1 MNSSVP
7 GNKFIPSGCEVY
19 ETLGG
24 RINQTSTCTQTFLII
39 IVVINVITVPFTV
52 VLNALVMI
60 AVKMKS
66 RLRMHKSNIALA
78 LLAST
83 DFVVGLLI
91 QPSLIALTITVLLDS
106 TSSASCSFQVFATA
120 VPSVLV
126 SASLIHLALVSAER
140 FLAMTYPFAYTTL
153 VTDARFLVAS
163 ILAWLLSII
172 LHVPLAV
179 NKSLFLLMWGV
190 FAGVCISF
198 IFFCHVTVYREIRRI
213 EQQIA
218 DQQVTQEA
226 KEQFQRDK
234 KAFKLTFIILVVLI
248 LCYMP
253 GIVVRTVLLRYR
265 SEVSLDVVYILG
277 FLALSMTSLNSF
289 FNPIIYSVRLRE
301 FRVSFVELICR
312 TMNIAQAEEI
322 EMRLFGAPN
331 ATGQM
336 KAEQE
341 PEEKSQ
347 QNTEHG
353 NTNNNHGAI
362 AQGLERVASM

>member
-7 GNKFIPSGCEVY
+7 SNKFIPSGCEVY

-39 IVVINVITVPFTV
+39 IVVINIITVPFTV

-78 LLAST
+78 LLAS
-83 DFVVGLLI
+83 
-91 QPSLIALTITVLLDS
+91 LIALTITVLLDS

-126 SASLIHLALVSAER
+126 SGSLIHLALVSAER

-179 NKSLFLLMWGV
+179 NKPLFLLMWGV
-190 FAGVCISF
+190 FAGICISF
-198 IFFCHVTVYREIRRI
+198 IVFCHVTVYQEIRRI

-218 DQQVTQEA
+218 DQQVTLEA

-234 KAFKLTFIILVVLI
+234 KAFKLTFTIVVVLI

-265 SEVSLDVVYILG
+265 SKVSLDVVYILS

-331 ATGQM
+331 ATVQM

-341 PEEKSQ
+341 PKEKSQ
-347 QNTEHG
+347 QNMEQG
-353 NTNNNHGAI
+353 NTNNNHRAI

>member
-7 GNKFIPSGCEVY
+7 SNKFIPSGCEVY
-19 ETLGG
+19 KTLGG
-24 RINQTSTCTQTFLII
+24 RINETSTCTQTFLII
-39 IVVINVITVPFTV
+39 IVVINIITVPFTV

-83 DFVVGLLI
+83 DFVVGVLM

-126 SASLIHLALVSAER
+126 SGSLIHLALVSAER

-179 NKSLFLLMWGV
+179 NKPLFLLTWGV

-198 IFFCHVTVYREIRRI
+198 IVFCHVTVYQEIRRI
-213 EQQIA
+213 EKQIA
-218 DQQVTQEA
+218 DQQVTLEA

-234 KAFKLTFIILVVLI
+234 KAFKLTFTIVVVLI

-265 SEVSLDVVYILG
+265 SEVSLDVVYILS

-322 EMRLFGAPN
+322 EMRFFGAPN
-331 ATGQM
+331 ATVQM

-347 QNTEHG
+347 QNMEQG
-353 NTNNNHGAI
+353 NTNNYHGAI
-362 AQGLERVASM
+362 TQGL

>member
-39 IVVINVITVPFTV
+39 IVVINTITVPFTV

-83 DFVVGLLI
+83 DFVVGLLM

-126 SASLIHLALVSAER
+126 SGSLIHLALVSAER

-163 ILAWLLSII
+163 ILAWPYPSFCTFLLLLTNLYFSSCGAYLLVYAFPSSSFVMLQFTVKSAESNNKLQIGKWHKRPRNNFREIKRPLNWHLLS
-172 LHVPLAV
+172 
-179 NKSLFLLMWGV
+179 LL
-190 FAGVCISF
+190 C
-198 IFFCHVTVYREIRRI
+198 
-213 EQQIA
+213 
-218 DQQVTQEA
+218 
-226 KEQFQRDK
+226 
-234 KAFKLTFIILVVLI
+234 
-248 LCYMP
+248 
-253 GIVVRTVLLRYR
+253 
-265 SEVSLDVVYILG
+265 
-277 FLALSMTSLNSF
+277 
-289 FNPIIYSVRLRE
+289 
-301 FRVSFVELICR
+301 
-312 TMNIAQAEEI
+312 
-322 EMRLFGAPN
+322 
-331 ATGQM
+331 
-336 KAEQE
+336 
-341 PEEKSQ
+341 
-347 QNTEHG
+347 
-353 NTNNNHGAI
+353 
-362 AQGLERVASM
+362 

>member
-1 MNSSVP
+1 MNSSVQS
-7 GNKFIPSGCEVY
+7 NKFIPSGCEVY

-39 IVVINVITVPFTV
+39 NVVINIITVPFTV

-60 AVKMKS
+60 AVKMKC

-83 DFVVGLLI
+83 DFVVGVLM
-91 QPSLIALTITVLLDS
+91 QTSLMALTITVLLDS
-106 TSSASCSFQVFATA
+106 TSSAPCSFQVFATA
-120 VPSVLV
+120 VPSVVLV
-126 SASLIHLALVSAER
+126 SGSLIHLALVSAER

-198 IFFCHVTVYREIRRI
+198 IVFCHVTVYQEISRI

-218 DQQVTQEA
+218 DQQVTEAA

-234 KAFKLTFIILVVLI
+234 KAFKLTFIIVVVLM

-312 TMNIAQAEEI
+312 TINIAQAEKI

-331 ATGQM
+331 ATVQM
-336 KAEQE
+336 KAGQEQ
-341 PEEKSQ
+341 EEKSQ
-347 QNTEHG
+347 QSHSTRIRTSNKQVNYSH
-353 NTNNNHGAI
+353 N
-362 AQGLERVASM
+362 S

>member
-1 MNSSVP
+1 
-7 GNKFIPSGCEVY
+7 
-19 ETLGG
+19 
-24 RINQTSTCTQTFLII
+24 
-39 IVVINVITVPFTV
+39 
-52 VLNALVMI
+52 
-60 AVKMKS
+60 
-66 RLRMHKSNIALA
+66 
-78 LLAST
+78 
-83 DFVVGLLI
+83 
-91 QPSLIALTITVLLDS
+91 
-106 TSSASCSFQVFATA
+106 
-120 VPSVLV
+120 
-126 SASLIHLALVSAER
+126 
-140 FLAMTYPFAYTTL
+140 MTYPFAYTTL

-190 FAGVCISF
+190 FVGVCIFF
-198 IFFCHVTVYREIRRI
+198 IVFCHVTVYREIRRI

-226 KEQFQRDK
+226 KEKFQRDK

-331 ATGQM
+331 ATVQM

-353 NTNNNHGAI
+353 NTNNNHRAI
-362 AQGLERVASM
+362 AQGLELVESM